1 MVGEERQNGLPSLAF
16 KLRKS
21 PPRTLLV
28 LALIAIAAT
37 TTTHPHHFAVA
48 FLPLVPSAP
57 ATNRQTPQQ
66 RIAST
71 LAATS
76 QSDDAFDSIS
86 VLQRAREVLEKS
98 KAKLAAQQQE
108 EGAEGDPSN
117 NKQTLTSPSVET
129 TNTPFFAQRS
139 VSRDG
144 VVKSRDAST
153 GLITA
158 DGEIMAAISE
168 QEDWEIRPINEVFV
182 NEMNENEDVYSM
194 ASQQLASR
202 DLAASVWNLRQQLH
216 NDDYQKIFDKR
227 NFFIGE
233 DN

>member
-1 MVGEERQNGLPSLAF
+1 
-16 KLRKS
+16 
-21 PPRTLLV
+21 
-28 LALIAIAAT
+28 
-37 TTTHPHHFAVA
+37 
-48 FLPLVPSAP
+48 
-57 ATNRQTPQQ
+57 
-66 RIAST
+66 

-76 QSDDAFDSIS
+76 QSDDDAFDSSS

-108 EGAEGDPSN
+108 GAKEDSSSNN
-117 NKQTLTSPSVET
+117 NKQKLASPGVDT

-182 NEMNENEDVYSM
+182 NEMKENEDVYSM